1 MSIAAVLAPV
11 FLQVLLT
18 FGLLFRLGVV
28 RAAAVRQ
35 GGIDLDDARL
45 NGQAWPKLPLQVSN
59 SFDNQFQIPVLF
71 YVITALELIAHTTD
85 IFFVV
90 LAWIFVVSRY
100 AHAGVH
106 ITSNRVEFRFP
117 AYLVG
122 VAALL
127 AAWLLFA
134 FKVYTGA

>member
-1 MSIAAVLAPV
+1 MSIAAVLTPV

-18 FGLLFRLGVV
+18 FALLFRLGMV
-28 RAAAVRQ
+28 RAAALRQ
-35 GGIDLDDARL
+35 GGIDLDDVRL
-45 NGQAWPKLPLQVSN
+45 NGRAWPKLPLQVSS

-71 YVITALELIAHTTD
+71 YAITALELITHATD

-100 AHAGVH
+100 VHAGIH
-106 ITSNRVEFRFP
+106 ITSNRVKFRFR
-117 AYLVG
+117 AYSVG
-122 VAALL
+122 VAALIL
-127 AAWLLFA
+127 AWLLFA

>member
-1 MSIAAVLAPV
+1 MSIAAVLTPV

-35 GGIDLDDARL
+35 GGIDVDDAKL
-45 NGQAWPKLPLQVSN
+45 NGHAWPKLPLQVSN

-71 YVITALELIAHTTD
+71 FVITALELIAHTTD
-85 IFFVV
+85 IFFVA

-100 AHAGVH
+100 VHAGIH
-106 ITSNRVEFRFP
+106 ITTNRVEFRFP
-117 AYLVG
+117 AYCVG

-127 AAWLLFA
+127 VAWLLFA